1 MKFDLAAEVRERVGK
16 GPARQLRRSG
26 RIPAVLYGQGEC
38 LLLSLA
44 PLAVTAILRAHA
56 GSTALISLTVNGA
69 QSNAVRTT
77 LLRDFQEDPVTG
89 EILHVDLFEISLT
102 KPIRVKVPVNV
113 VGGVPAGVKDGGL
126 LHHNLRELYV
136 ECLPTAIPERIEL
149 DASELVIGQG
159 IHVRELKQIEGVKFL
174 DEPDQMVVRVAVPI
188 SEAKLEALLTSGA
201 VTEEGKEPEVIGKGK
216 EEVVEGEA
224 VGEKGE
230 KVAAVAEKG
239 AAAVEAKGEKKDTKE
254 PKAEKKAP
262 KGEKKE
268 AKPEKKAPQ
277 AEKKEAKGEKKK

>member
-1 MKFDLAAEVRERVGK
+1 MKFDLAAEVRERAGK

-38 LLLSLA
+38 LLLSLD
-44 PLAVTAILRAHA
+44 PLAVTMILRAHA

-69 QSNAVRTT
+69 QSKAVRTT

-102 KPIRVKVPVNV
+102 KPIRVKVPVSV

-126 LHHNLRELYV
+126 LHQV
-136 ECLPTAIPERIEL
+136 EV

-174 DEPDQMVVRVAVPI
+174 DEADQMVVRVAIPI

-224 VGEKGE
+224 VDEKGE

-239 AAAVEAKGEKKDTKE
+239 AAAVEAKGEKKDAKE
-254 PKAEKKAP
+254 AKTD
-262 KGEKKE
+262 KKE

-277 AEKKEAKGEKKK
+277 AEKKEAKEDRKK